1 MYPDEVIDDYQGHPI
16 RLPGER
22 WGHIIHDRPYMVDMQ
37 PELSETLKDPEIIRK
52 STNDTDTVRL
62 YYKWFDD
69 TVVGNKW
76 VCVVAKFSD
85 AGDAFVLTAYPS
97 DRLKPGEEIWR
108 KENR

>member
-22 WGHIIHDRPYMVDMQ
+22 WGHIIHDHPCMANMQ
-37 PELSETLKDPEIIRK
+37 EELSQTLKDPEIIRK
-52 STNDTDTVRL
+52 STRPMGTARI
-62 YYKWFDD
+62 YYKWFDN

-76 VCVVAKFSD
+76 VCVVAAFLED
-85 AGDAFVLTAYPS
+85 GDAFVLTAYPS